1 VPAVAERRLPVLASV
16 VLAAALTYAYWDVAV
31 SLVRQWSADGNYS
44 HGFLIL
50 PAAAYFAWRRRARLA
65 ELPLQPRASGLVVV
79 AGSLALLAAGVA
91 ASELFVA
98 RVSVIGVLAG
108 SVLFLFGLHHL
119 RVLAFPLAFLL
130 LMIPLPEIVFNQLAL
145 PLQLVASQ
153 VGEVT
158 LRAFGIPVLRDGN
171 VLELVG
177 MRLEVAEAC
186 SGIRSIVSL
195 LTFAIVLAQLGG
207 ASASRAWILVVATI
221 PIAVLA
227 NATRVAATGLAAQQF
242 GPAVVEG
249 ELHSASGMLVFLVAV
264 GALLLLDRGLVRSN
278 VVHTGVA

>member
-1 VPAVAERRLPVLASV
+1 MPAVAERRLPVLASV